1 MTSVLPQAA
10 PVTEM
15 REPTFFVLTALA
27 SGPQHGWAVMQSVEQ
42 LSGGRV
48 RLRPGTLYGALDRL
62 CDEGL
67 VERGHEEVVDGR
79 ARRYYSLSEAGVN
92 ALRDEVARLSAN
104 IQVAR
109 RGLRAL
115 GATL

>member
-1 MTSVLPQAA
+1 
-10 PVTEM
+10 M

-27 SGPQHGWAVMQSVEQ
+27 SGSQHGWAVMQSVEQ

-62 CDEGL
+62 CEEGL
-67 VERGHEEVVDGR
+67 VERGHEEVVEGR
-79 ARRYYSLSEAGVN
+79 ARRYYSLSDAGVD
-92 ALRDEVARLSAN
+92 ALRGEIARLSAN
-104 IQVAR
+104 VQVAR

-115 GATL
+115 GVTP